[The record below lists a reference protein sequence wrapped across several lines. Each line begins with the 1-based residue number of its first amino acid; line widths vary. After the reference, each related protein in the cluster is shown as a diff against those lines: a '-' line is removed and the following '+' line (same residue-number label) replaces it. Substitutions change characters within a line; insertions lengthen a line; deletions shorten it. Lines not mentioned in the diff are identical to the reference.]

1 MHKDGKDSPAAA
13 GTRAQLLD
21 AAERLFAAQG
31 VAPVSVRDIIRE
43 ARANLGAVN
52 YHFGTR
58 QALVVEVFERR
69 LIPVDRAR
77 LAALDALEREAGRAA
92 PPLEEILTA
101 FIRPALQQAADP
113 AQGGTASARLLG
125 RSLGEP
131 NPALETA
138 LRRHF
143 EPVARR
149 FDAAI
154 GRALPSLPRREL
166 MCRMHLVIG
175 ALHQELMA
183 MDRPPPPQLRR
194 RRSLA
199 NIEKRLVSFAAAGLR
214 ASLLVA
220 ALLVLGGCTTVGPDY
235 QAPAA
240 PHPAAWSASVAPD
253 LAPPANGIVETNAL
267 ERWWT
272 VFDDPILTN
281 LIVRAQAGNQDLCQ
295 AQARVLQARAEW
307 AIARGDRLP
316 TLTADGLAS
325 YAYARAPSG
334 GGVASSGGGVASS
347 GSGVTRTYANTLD
360 ASWELDLFGGK
371 RRAVEAADATWQ
383 AAQEDLHDTLVT
395 LCAEVALN
403 YVNLRAYQTRLSIT
417 ESNLASQVETYDIAR
432 WRCEA
437 RLASQLDVEQARLT
451 LEQTRATVPT
461 LRTSLDQAKHQL
473 ATLLGLEPGALY
485 TLLEERRPVPAASRD
500 IALRMPVDV
509 IRQRPDVRRTERKLA
524 AQTAEIGVAEAKR
537 YPSFTLSG
545 SIGLEALEARNLY
558 TAGAR
563 TANGAAAAAWTLFD
577 GGKIRQNIAEQTAL
591 RDEALGLY
599 QATILTALQDVE
611 DALVAYANEQT
622 RRRALADAAEAA
634 RNAFVLARDK
644 YTSGLIDF
652 STLQTAQQ
660 SLLTAQDSQ
669 AAGEADVTSDL
680 IRLYKALGGGWTS
693 LPPETTPADGK
704 P

>member
-1 MHKDGKDSPAAA
+1 MKP
-13 GTRAQLLD
+13 TFTQ
-21 AAERLFAAQG
+21 
-31 VAPVSVRDIIRE
+31 
-43 ARANLGAVN
+43 
-52 YHFGTR
+52 
-58 QALVVEVFERR
+58 
-69 LIPVDRAR
+69 
-77 LAALDALEREAGRAA
+77 
-92 PPLEEILTA
+92 
-101 FIRPALQQAADP
+101 
-113 AQGGTASARLLG
+113 
-125 RSLGEP
+125 
-131 NPALETA
+131 
-138 LRRHF
+138 
-143 EPVARR
+143 
-149 FDAAI
+149 
-154 GRALPSLPRREL
+154 
-166 MCRMHLVIG
+166 
-175 ALHQELMA
+175 
-183 MDRPPPPQLRR
+183 
-194 RRSLA
+194 SLA
-199 NIEKRLVSFAAAGLR
+199 QDTTGTPAGVRTAAWK
-214 ASLLVA
+214 ASLLGA
-220 ALLVLGGCTTVGPDY
+220 ALLLGGCFTAGPDY
-235 QAPAA
+235 QAPAT
-240 PHPAAWSASVAPD
+240 PHPAAWSAPVAPD
-253 LAPPANGIVETNAL
+253 LAPPANGSAQTNAL

-281 LIVRAQAGNQDLCQ
+281 LIARAQAGNQDLRQ

-316 TLTADGLAS
+316 AIDANGSAARTRAS
-325 YAYARAPSG
+325 RQ
-334 GGVASSGGGVASS
+334 S
-347 GSGVTRTYANTLD
+347 GSGKAANQFANSLD
-360 ASWELDLFGGK
+360 ASWELDFFGGK
-371 RRAVEAADATWQ
+371 SRAIEAADATWQ

-437 RLASQLDVEQARLT
+437 RLATQLDVEQARLT
-451 LEQTRATVPT
+451 LEQTRATIPT
-461 LRTSLDQAKHQL
+461 LRTSLDQTGHQI
-473 ATLLGLEPGALY
+473 ATLLGLEPGALQA
-485 TLLEERRPVPAASRD
+485 LLAEHCPIPAASRE

-524 AQTAEIGVAEAKR
+524 AQTAEIGVAAAKR

-558 TAGAR
+558 TAAAR

-577 GGKIRQNIAEQTAL
+577 NGKIRQNIAEQTAL

-611 DALVAYANEQT
+611 DALVAYANERT
-622 RRRALADAAEAA
+622 RRRALAAAAEAA

-669 AAGEADVTSDL
+669 AAGEADVTGDL

-693 LPPETTPADGK
+693 LPPETAPADGK